1 MEQPASTPV
10 DRVLAALSA
19 AGCTPRG
26 SGPGQWS
33 ARCPVADAHKG
44 GDRNPSLSVGE
55 SPTGAALVYC
65 HRGCTVADIASAL
78 GLRLTDLFPDSPPN
92 VTHVAGGQR
101 VKAVYRYHDAT
112 GDLAYEVVR
121 MEPKGFRQR
130 RWVQGLAVWN
140 LTGVERVP
148 YCLPQ
153 VVAAVAT
160 GRPVW
165 IVEGEKDAE
174 NVARIDPNAV
184 GTCNSGGAGRWDDRH
199 ARWLYGAREV
209 TVVADDDE
217 PGIAHARTVVRT
229 LRGHVG
235 ALRVVKAAEG
245 CKDLTDHL
253 RAGYGPTELRTVWT
267 EGTADEWAD
276 QGPADDTPEASPLL
290 AMLIDWDAFWAQD
303 HADEQ
308 WLAWPLLPAGRQVAL
323 YAPAKAGKSL
333 VMLDVCAALAAGR
346 SILGGKPT
354 PPRHV
359 LYVDY
364 EMTQGDLLERLTDL
378 GYGPDDD
385 VLHAH
390 LHYASLPSLPP
401 LDQPEG
407 ARALVELASLTE
419 AELVAIDTFGR
430 AVGGDENENDT
441 VRNFYR
447 WTGLALK
454 AAGVALWRADHAG
467 KDIAKGQRGG
477 SAKNDDVDVV
487 WQLTP
492 AEGGVTL
499 KATHRRIAWVPE
511 TVQIVRQADPLR
523 HVVAQGR
530 GYAPGTKEC
539 ADALDALGLSI
550 DVGRPSAAKALRDA
564 GHKHRNATISDALR
578 WRREASESHVMQ
590 SSDSFGNLSRPI
602 GDSPNPQEDGPSVG
616 TVGTV
621 PQTPRSEHRDSG
633 GDSQGQAPES
643 NCPPGRIS
651 RYGQGQDCPADF
663 DPTDI
668 PEEF

>member
-1 MEQPASTPV
+1 MTAVEQSASPV
-10 DRVLAALSA
+10 DRVLTALSA
-19 AGCTPRG
+19 AGCNPRG

-33 ARCPVADAHKG
+33 ARCPVTAAHKG
-44 GDRNPSLSVGE
+44 GDRNPSLSVGG

-65 HRGCTVADIASAL
+65 HRGCTVTDIADAL
-78 GLRLTDLFPDSPPN
+78 GFRLTDLFPDAPPN

-101 VKAVYRYHDAT
+101 VKAIYRYYDAA
-112 GDLAYEVVR
+112 GALAYEVVR
-121 MEPKGFRQR
+121 MDPKGFRQR
-130 RWVQGLAVWN
+130 RWVDGLAVWN

-153 VVAAVAT
+153 VIAAVAT
-160 GRPVW
+160 RRPVW

-174 NVARIDPNAV
+174 NVARIDPRAV

-199 ARWLYGAREV
+199 ARWLHGAAEV
-209 TVVADDDE
+209 VVVADDDE

-229 LRGHVG
+229 LRGRV
-235 ALRVVKAAEG
+235 ANLRVVKAAEG

-253 RAGYGPTELRTVWT
+253 RAGYGAAELRTVWVDG
-267 EGTADEWAD
+267 GTDDWSE
-276 QGPADDTPEASPLL
+276 QGPVDDTPEPNPLL
-290 AMLIDWDAFWAQD
+290 AMLIDWQAFWAQD

-323 YAPAKAGKSL
+323 YAPAKIGKSL
-333 VMLDVCAALAAGR
+333 IMLDLCAALASGR
-346 SILGGKPT
+346 SILGGKPG

-364 EMTQGDLLERLTDL
+364 EMTQGDLLERLSDL

-385 VLHAH
+385 TLHAH

-407 ARALVELASLTE
+407 AKVLVELATLVE
-419 AELVAIDTFGR
+419 AELVVIDTFGR
-430 AVGGDENENDT
+430 AVQGDENENDT

-454 AAGVALWRADHAG
+454 AAGIALWRSDHAG
-467 KDIAKGQRGG
+467 KDLAKGQRGG

-511 TVQIVRQADPLR
+511 TVEIIRQADPLR

-530 GYAPGTKEC
+530 GYAAGTKEC
-539 ADALDALGLSI
+539 ADALDALGLPI
-550 DVGRPSAAKALRDA
+550 DVGRPTAAKELREA
-564 GHKHRNATISDALR
+564 GRKFANRTISDALR
-578 WRREASESHVMQ
+578 WRREAVDNPVREASETPEK
-590 SSDSFGNLSRPI
+590 LS
-602 GDSPNPQEDGPSVG
+602 PSVG
-616 TVGTV
+616 DSAKSDERETVTGTQGTV
-621 PQTPRSEHRDSG
+621 PQNPRSQH
-633 GDSQGQAPES
+633 GDSDGDSAGQASES
-643 NCPPGRIS
+643 NCPLSRIS
-651 RYGQGQDCPADF
+651 RYGQGQDCPPDF
-663 DPTDI
+663 DPDA
-668 PEEF
+668 PF